1 MRAHTARVLAIALL
15 IAGCSGEPGS
25 TNAESEDLRSIPSE
39 DGGRDT
45 AGRDD
50 PPGSDTGGGDLASDG
65 PGDDAPLADTAAG
78 DAADDLAAD
87 RGGDADQ
94 TGLDDTATG
103 EDLGGSCYAESGP
116 WTGTRLVDLN
126 EDPLEVGDRVRI
138 TIEVGL
144 DGPAPAGAGILR
156 VESENLRLVEG
167 TLQRDGTDVV
177 GATIAGGHVDVPLP
191 AFAPTTVTLEAESI
205 SDGELVLVRA
215 DLFSEADG
223 CTVNRSASGAMLQ
236 VLGGVYKIST
246 CFDMRQTRSLQVAPL
261 IRQRSTSEY
270 LAANGARSELLA
282 DEFIFCP
289 QSPTIVHATEFCL
302 QSAPGQAVSLSGSYE
317 REGDWEVDDFLLVEV
332 FDGRGAREVDAIT
345 AQTHSGGDTFW
356 CGAISSLMCTE
367 GCQSEVREIEGGR
380 VIPDLAVVSSQGARP
395 RRFDDGAVSLNP
407 LLPEDGS
414 GRFVRFTAL
423 DVGEVGTLQPDLYVV
438 SDPP

>member
-1 MRAHTARVLAIALL
+1 MRAHTAKGLAIALV

-39 DGGRDT
+39 DGGRDL

-50 PPGSDTGGGDLASDG
+50 PPDSDTSAGDLADDG
-65 PGDDAPLADTAAG
+65 RRDDAPLEDTAAG
-78 DAADDLAAD
+78 DAATEDLSADSGAATDTTGD
-87 RGGDADQ
+87 R
-94 TGLDDTATG
+94 DTATG
-103 EDLGGSCYAESGP
+103 EDLGSACYAASGP
-116 WTGTRLVDLN
+116 WTGTRLVDLD
-126 EDPLEVGDRVRI
+126 EDPLEVDDRVRI

-144 DGPAPAGAGILR
+144 DGPAPTGAGILR
-156 VESENLRLVEG
+156 IESENLRLVEG
-167 TLQRDGTDVV
+167 SLQRDGSDVV

-191 AFAPTTVTLEAESI
+191 SFTPTTVTLEAEAI

-302 QSAPGQAVSLSGSYE
+302 QSAPGQAVSLAGS
-317 REGDWEVDDFLLVEV
+317 
-332 FDGRGAREVDAIT
+332 
-345 AQTHSGGDTFW
+345 
-356 CGAISSLMCTE
+356 
-367 GCQSEVREIEGGR
+367 
-380 VIPDLAVVSSQGARP
+380 
-395 RRFDDGAVSLNP
+395 
-407 LLPEDGS
+407 
-414 GRFVRFTAL
+414 
-423 DVGEVGTLQPDLYVV
+423 
-438 SDPP
+438 